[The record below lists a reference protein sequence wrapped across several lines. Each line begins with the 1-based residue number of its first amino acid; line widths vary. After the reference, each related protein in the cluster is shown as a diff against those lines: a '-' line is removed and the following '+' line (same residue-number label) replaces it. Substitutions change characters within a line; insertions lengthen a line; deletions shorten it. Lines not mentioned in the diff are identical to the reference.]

1 MQKILFATTSHSLQI
16 DERHSL
22 TSNDSQN
29 FLIKNSHSNE
39 YLLHYARTKMT
50 LKIQTISAEELQNFW
65 EHFSGVKTF
74 LQGKQFAT
82 FREKIGE
89 PVFRLGAFHDEKI
102 VGALQCQ
109 KISAR
114 RGTFLHVAHGPLVL
128 ASHIDEALPALLKNL
143 KTLGKKE
150 HCDFIRVSP
159 LLPEL
164 AEEIFR
170 KSKFIPAPLHIN
182 PDRTWVL
189 DLEQDEDEI
198 LKNMRKSTRYEV
210 RRTEK
215 SGIKLSHGSTKNDL
229 EKFWEL
235 HEQTAA
241 RQKFVPFSLKSTKL
255 EMEIF
260 KENCQIFTATHD
272 KKNIASSVIL
282 FDSHA
287 GYYHQGA
294 SVLSKIPGA
303 HATLW
308 AAIKE
313 AKARGC
319 KEFNFWGV
327 SPSDKPEHPWAGLS
341 RFKRG
346 FGGEERKYLRAQDL
360 PLTPKYWLNF
370 AVEKV
375 RRWKRHY

>member
-1 MQKILFATTSHSLQI
+1 MTLQI
-16 DERHSL
+16 RSISAKD
-22 TSNDSQN
+22 
-29 FLIKNSHSNE
+29 
-39 YLLHYARTKMT
+39 
-50 LKIQTISAEELQNFW
+50 IQTFW
-65 EHFSGVKTF
+65 ETFPGVKTF
-74 LQGKQFAT
+74 LQGEKFAI

-89 PVFRLGAFHDEKI
+89 KNFRLGSFYGEKLI
-102 VGALQCQ
+102 GTLQCQ
-109 KISAR
+109 KIVAR
-114 RGTFLHVAHGPLVL
+114 RGTFLHVAHGPLIMS
-128 ASHIDEALPALLKNL
+128 AHIDESLPALLKEL
-143 KTLGKKE
+143 KKLGKKE

-164 AEEIFR
+164 TEEVFR
-170 KSKFIPAPLHIN
+170 KSNFIPAPLHIN

-189 DLEQDEDEI
+189 NLEQDEDEL

-210 RRTEK
+210 RKGEK
-215 SGIKLSHGSTKNDL
+215 SGIKLCQGNTTDDLKN
-229 EKFWEL
+229 FWEL

-241 RQKFVPFSLKSTKL
+241 RQKFVPFSKKSTEI
-255 EMEIF
+255 EMKVF
-260 KENCQIFTATHD
+260 GNDCQIFTAQHD
-272 KKNIASSVIL
+272 RKNIASSVIL
-282 FDSHA
+282 FDSHS

-313 AKARGC
+313 AKLRGC

-327 SPSDKPEHPWAGLS
+327 SPSEKPDHPWAGLS

-346 FGGEERKYLRAQDL
+346 FGGDERKYLRAQDL
-360 PLTPKYWLNF
+360 PLTTKYWLNF
-370 AVEKV
+370 AIEKF